1 MLIATSLEKVEVRG
15 RKERILSARESV
27 WWREGL
33 VTSSVR
39 SITSTEQ
46 LWEAVYAEREKE
58 KRVQREKRGEK
69 EVSEREREAYKKFTL
84 LYTRVHTPKF
94 GIDLITFFLTLVAGI
109 TASWLAMKRA
119 VGPMEKMSSVMPH
132 SFSRVLKPLENPCQ
146 ITTSKL
152 KLP

>member
-46 LWEAVYAEREKE
+46 LWEAVYAEREGE
-58 KRVQREKRGEK
+58 ASTEREERRER
-69 EVSEREREAYKKFTL
+69 SEREREAYKKFTL
-84 LYTRVHTPKF
+84 LYTRVHTQNLE
-94 GIDLITFFLTLVAGI
+94 LI
-109 TASWLAMKRA
+109 
-119 VGPMEKMSSVMPH
+119 
-132 SFSRVLKPLENPCQ
+132 
-146 ITTSKL
+146 
-152 KLP
+152 

>member
-1 MLIATSLEKVEVRG
+1 M
-15 RKERILSARESV
+15 
-27 WWREGL
+27 
-33 VTSSVR
+33 
-39 SITSTEQ
+39 Q
-46 LWEAVYAEREKE
+46 REKE

-69 EVSEREREAYKKFTL
+69 EVREAYKKFTL

-109 TASWLAMKRA
+109 AASWLAMKRA
-119 VGPMEKMSSVMPH
+119 VGPMEKMSSAMPH
-132 SFSRVLKPLENPCQ
+132 SVSRVLKPLENPCQ